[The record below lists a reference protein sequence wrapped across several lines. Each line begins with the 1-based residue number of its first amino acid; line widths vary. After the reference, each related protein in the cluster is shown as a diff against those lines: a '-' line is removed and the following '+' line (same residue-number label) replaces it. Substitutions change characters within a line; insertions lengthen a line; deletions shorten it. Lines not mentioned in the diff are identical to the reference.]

1 MNRQI
6 CKYGIRIMR
15 TDLAQTMVVMSHRG
29 GWQPEPLSR
38 AQGHGDQAYIASPLF
53 LPQGLRK
60 LFQMHISSHLPPPNF
75 YPINSQVKGKD
86 LLPRVGGLPLAILAP
101 PVCPAHSFH
110 FPGLKFYNSFCSHC
124 SSCFPIPPTEQQS
137 LGLPWWLSGKE
148 STCQCR
154 RHGFHPWSGTIPHAS
169 EQLNLYAT
177 ATTTDPVL

>member
-15 TDLAQTMVVMSHRG
+15 TDLAQTMVVMSHSG

-60 LFQMHISSHLPPPNF
+60 LLQMHISSHLPPPNF